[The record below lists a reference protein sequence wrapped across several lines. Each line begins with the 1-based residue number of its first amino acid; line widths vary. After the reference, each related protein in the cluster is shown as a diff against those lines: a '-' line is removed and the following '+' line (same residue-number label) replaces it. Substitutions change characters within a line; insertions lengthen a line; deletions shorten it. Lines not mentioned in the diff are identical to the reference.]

1 MKRSGGARKRTTD
14 SRRAQLLMKKSLW
27 SDDERR
33 RLSSRLIVYCEG
45 GGAQK
50 YIDSHSYISKSCTV
64 ALNIA
69 VQVLYLY
76 NIETWVNDRLAWNG
90 LICQESTVVFAQP
103 EQREARG
110 LLFRKFIGA
119 KRMRSKKK
127 FLLRLSTETE
137 RQIEYERPFYYSS
150 SSSSSQMEE
159 EEKIFSFSQPFLLLI
174 YSFSPRELSRSAQ
187 AKGPTDNRQWEI
199 ANQGKILFKMDLTFL
214 NSIYL
219 YTVA

>member
-1 MKRSGGARKRTTD
+1 M
-14 SRRAQLLMKKSLW
+14 M
-27 SDDERR
+27 SDDVCH
-33 RLSSRLIVYCEG
+33 LGSLFIVKGEST
-45 GGAQK
+45 K
-50 YIDSHSYISKSCTV
+50 VDSHSCVYISKSCTKKK
-64 ALNIA
+64 NCGIKNSCTSTT
-69 VQVLYLY
+69 Y
-76 NIETWVNDRLAWNG
+76 NIENWVNDRLAWNG

-174 YSFSPRELSRSAQ
+174 YSFSPRELSRSPQ
-187 AKGPTDNRQWEI
+187 AKGPPDNRQWEI